1 MVSEGQ
7 RTKEHRVEQAEHRG
21 VGADAKAKD
30 EHGDGRE
37 GRRPAGRAH
46 GIARVLHQTVCPR
59 HAPRVAMQFD
69 GGVTTAERRQ
79 RAASSLLGCQAT
91 PHEVGD
97 GQVDVRIE
105 LGAELAIDGIA
116 AEER

>member
-1 MVSEGQ
+1 
-7 RTKEHRVEQAEHRG
+7 
-21 VGADAKAKD
+21 
-30 EHGDGRE
+30 
-37 GRRPAGRAH
+37 
-46 GIARVLHQTVCPR
+46 
-59 HAPRVAMQFD
+59 MQFD
-69 GGVTTAERRQ
+69 DGVTAAERRQ